1 MEYSTQTHVEELAG
15 VPYKYK
21 PKNSFDQINKNN
33 TTKPCRQRNE
43 LIPT

>member
-21 PKNSFDQINKNN
+21 PKNSFDQTQQNHADKETN
-33 TTKPCRQRNE
+33 
-43 LIPT
+43 